1 MLVFGMLY
9 DMVKHNLKLTFVRP
23 KFFLPCKTSCFFY
36 FLYQTGYIS
45 CSYDSKPIKM
55 QIHNIHKKNCK
66 HMLSIELFLPMAK
79 CRHFCFNVLFIQQI
93 FLVFQMQVQPMRSQK
108 LLKSSLWHHVN
119 HLQQRNQTAH
129 RIRQET
135 PILSRVHQLL
145 HFPQKMNP
153 WQWFLS
159 QFLLLWCQHQTD
171 LQEWVSWRGVC
182 LTLM

>member
-1 MLVFGMLY
+1 MLHVNKYHL
-9 DMVKHNLKLTFVRP
+9 VHW
-23 KFFLPCKTSCFFY
+23 KFFLLRKKMCFFI
-36 FLYQTGYIS
+36 FLDKTGHVSYL
-45 CSYDSKPIKM
+45 YDSNPIKSEM
-55 QIHNIHKKNCK
+55 HNRHDKNCK
-66 HMLSIELFLPMAK
+66 HMLSPQSYFLLMAK
-79 CRHFCFNVLFIQQI
+79 CRHFYFINLFIQQT
-93 FLVFQMQVQPMRSQK
+93 FLVFQTQVQPMKSQK
-108 LLKSSLWHHVN
+108 VLKSSLWHHVN